1 MKVLT
6 RQGRAQ
12 LATYVHYLDSITYN
26 PKEQYVS
33 ISKPGTGKTSKAIIT
48 ELEAMFHEKNIDE
61 KKKIRFS
68 GLDGTNAMSDE
79 KKGLQRQLRHVSPF
93 AVYMNCCKHRFALC
107 LVHFLKIYHE
117 LKSLDVLL
125 LSLWKLFEYSSVK

>member
-1 MKVLT
+1 MLVNLGFLQMKVLT

-61 KKKIRFS
+61 KKKF
-68 GLDGTNAMSDE
+68 
-79 KKGLQRQLRHVSPF
+79 VSL
-93 AVYMNCCKHRFALC
+93 VWMALMP
-107 LVHFLKIYHE
+107 
-117 LKSLDVLL
+117 
-125 LSLWKLFEYSSVK
+125 